1 VLFCATLNFNEVKKS
16 KARQKQ
22 KCRKRRNDFDAAGKV
37 KKGGRNKRRL
47 KTEKGMIEHQ
57 KMIAILKM

>member
-1 VLFCATLNFNEVKKS
+1 MISTQRGRS
-16 KARQKQ
+16 
-22 KCRKRRNDFDAAGKV
+22 